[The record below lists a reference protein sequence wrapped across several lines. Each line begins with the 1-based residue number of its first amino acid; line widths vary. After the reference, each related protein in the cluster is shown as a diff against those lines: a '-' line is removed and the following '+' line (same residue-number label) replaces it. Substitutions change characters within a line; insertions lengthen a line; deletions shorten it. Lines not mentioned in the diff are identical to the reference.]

1 MEPSAPGTS
10 GNPAGPDDTTLGGNP
25 SVRRTPPP
33 RPSVVPALSSP
44 ELPPPPPAS
53 VDAPA
58 NVLISPPPAGMALPM
73 PRPMLAAAPMTMGG
87 GDGWQHWASGTAP
100 SLSEPSPSSVPRAND
115 GWTEVTLHGLVPDA
129 APSGANRAG
138 LRRRLVAIGA
148 TAAVL
153 AGGLATVRLMRSSP
167 TGSPTPTAAVEQMI
181 HALEQHD
188 LLGAVETFPAYDR
201 QLIASS
207 IAQMRSLDDA
217 AAATARNVDL
227 HDVPGYTLAVTD
239 LQTSTETV
247 TDRIAVV
254 SLASGH
260 YTASADLRTIYRQ
273 ANLQD
278 VADALPEDALVPS
291 AEGDLAS
298 MDKPIQIATVRDG
311 EGWHVSY
318 WYTLAEYARRDAGR
332 PAPEPSSRIAAVG
345 AASSPAA
352 ARAMADALVSAN
364 WNRAIELTP
373 DGEGDVL
380 HDYGPML
387 IAAVPPMRQPLKIDA
402 FESHTKTVHGSTVEV
417 LDHVAL
423 SASDGTTFD
432 IARDGS
438 GCLKSRTVSGG
449 ETTATRNCVADL
461 FKTGWL
467 GLGDALDGT
476 KRSAMFARLTKLLVP
491 AFDDAGIVT
500 VQQDGKWFVSPI
512 RTTGSLAVPGIVAL
526 VAMFDQYG
534 FGEVDPVN
542 PDSSTAD
549 PTVGTADPTVR
560 TADPTVGTADPTVG
574 IADPIVPAPDTVP
587 SAAPT
592 VGSASVRDRA
602 AQAAARVGFT
612 VFQVALADSGELAG
626 VTDADL
632 TAIDPEYFPAG
643 SRDRPSTAPNEISWT
658 TTGPA
663 GAPDHFV
670 VSVRSRDGVCF
681 LIRGLG
687 SFSDGASSQSTIQFG
702 RYDAT
707 QSPCTASGLP
717 TTHASQPDAGWSSN
731 SLRGAPGW
739 G

>member
-1 MEPSAPGTS
+1 MEPSAPGTP
-10 GNPAGPDDTTLGGNP
+10 GNPAGPDDTAMGGNP
-25 SVRRTPPP
+25 FARRTPPP
-33 RPSVVPALSSP
+33 RPSLVPALSSP
-44 ELPPPPPAS
+44 ELPAPLPAP

-58 NVLISPPPAGMALPM
+58 NMLISPPPAGMALPM
-73 PRPMLAAAPMTMGG
+73 PRPPLAAAPMTMGG

-100 SLSEPSPSSVPRAND
+100 SLSEPSPSSVPGAND

-181 HALEQHD
+181 HALERHD

-217 AAATARNVDL
+217 ASATARNVDL

-260 YTASADLRTIYRQ
+260 YKASADLRAIYRQ

-278 VADALPEDALVPS
+278 VADAMPEDALVPS

-318 WYTLAEYARRDAGR
+318 WYTIAEYARRAAGR
-332 PAPEPSSRIAAVG
+332 MAPEPSARIAAVG
-345 AASSPAA
+345 AASSAAA
-352 ARAMADALVSAN
+352 AREMADALASGN

-387 IAAVPPMRQPLKIDA
+387 IAAVPPMPQPFKIDA

-423 SASDGTTFD
+423 SASDGTAFD

-438 GCLKSRTVSGG
+438 GCLKTRTVSGG
-449 ETTATRNCVADL
+449 ETTATRSCVADL

-467 GLGDALDGT
+467 GLGDALDVT

-549 PTVGTADPTVR
+549 PTVGI
-560 TADPTVGTADPTVG
+560 ADPTVG

-592 VGSASVRDRA
+592 VGSASVHDRA
-602 AQAAARVGFT
+602 AQAVARAGFT

-663 GAPDHFV
+663 GATDHFV
-670 VSVRSRDGVCF
+670 VAVRSRDGVCF

-717 TTHASQPDAGWSSN
+717 TTHAAQPDAGWASN
-731 SLRGAPGW
+731 SSRGAPGW

>member
-1 MEPSAPGTS
+1 MEDSAPGTS
-10 GNPAGPDDTTLGGNP
+10 GNPAGQDDTAMSGNP
-25 SVRRTPPP
+25 SARRTPPP
-33 RPSVVPALSSP
+33 RPSLVPALSSP

-53 VDAPA
+53 VDVSA
-58 NVLISPPPAGMALPM
+58 NMLIAPPPSGMALPM
-73 PRPMLAAAPMTMGG
+73 PGPPLAAAPLAMGG
-87 GDGWQHWASGTAP
+87 SDGWQQSASGTTAS
-100 SLSEPSPSSVPRAND
+100 SLSASSLSGVSTPLSSAPFATD
-115 GWTEVTLHGLVPDA
+115 AWTEVTLHGLVPDA
-129 APSGANRAG
+129 TPSGANRAG
-138 LRRRLVAIGA
+138 IRRRLVAIAA

-207 IAQMRSLDDA
+207 IAQMRSIDDA
-217 AAATARNVDL
+217 ASASARKVDL

-239 LQTSTETV
+239 LQTSTERV
-247 TDRIAVV
+247 TDRISVV

-260 YTASADLRTIYRQ
+260 YKASADLRAIYRQ

-278 VADALPEDALVPS
+278 IADALPEDALVPS

-387 IAAVPPMRQPLKIDA
+387 IAEVPPIQTRITIDA
-402 FESHTKTVHGSTVEV
+402 FVSHTKTVHGATVEV
-417 LDHVAL
+417 LDHVAA
-423 SASDGTTFD
+423 SASDGSTFD
-432 IARDGS
+432 VARDGS
-438 GCLKSRTVSGG
+438 GCLKTRNVSDG
-449 ETTATRNCVADL
+449 ETTEIRGCVADL

-467 GLGDALDGT
+467 GLGDSLGT
-476 KRSAMFARLTKLLVP
+476 TKKSAMFARLTKLLVP

-500 VQQDGKWFVSPI
+500 VEQDGKWFVSPI

-534 FGEVDPVN
+534 FGDVDPVN
-542 PDSSTAD
+542 PDSSTV
-549 PTVGTADPTVR
+549 VGTEPAAPAT
-560 TADPTVGTADPTVG
+560 TA
-574 IADPIVPAPDTVP
+574 VPAATP
-587 SAAPT
+587 AP
-592 VGSASVRDRA
+592 VRGSATSVQARA
-602 AQAAARVGFT
+602 AQAAARAGDA
-612 VFQVALADSGELAG
+612 VFQLAIADTGAVAA
-626 VTDADL
+626 VTEADL
-632 TAIDPEYFPAG
+632 TVIDPDFFPAG
-643 SRDRPSTAPNEISWT
+643 SHDRESTTPNELSWT
-658 TTGPA
+658 VTGPA
-663 GAPDHFV
+663 GAEDHFV
-670 VSVRSRDGVCF
+670 IASRSRDGVCY
-681 LIRGLG
+681 LIRGRG
-687 SFSDGASSQSTIQFG
+687 TFAGGNASEPSVQYG

-707 QSPCTASGLP
+707 QRPCTASGLP
-717 TTHASQPDAGWSSN
+717 TTHGITADAGWSANGS
-731 SLRGAPGW
+731 SASEGW

>member
-1 MEPSAPGTS
+1 
-10 GNPAGPDDTTLGGNP
+10 
-25 SVRRTPPP
+25 
-33 RPSVVPALSSP
+33 
-44 ELPPPPPAS
+44 
-53 VDAPA
+53 
-58 NVLISPPPAGMALPM
+58 
-73 PRPMLAAAPMTMGG
+73 MTMGGG
-87 GDGWQHWASGTAP
+87 GDGWQHWASGTTPSSLSAP
-100 SLSEPSPSSVPRAND
+100 SRAPGATD

-207 IAQMRSLDDA
+207 ITQMRNLDDA
-217 AAATARNVDL
+217 ASATARNVDL

-239 LQTSTETV
+239 LQTTTETV

-260 YTASADLRTIYRQ
+260 YTASADLRAIYRQ

-278 VADALPEDALVPS
+278 VADAMPQDALVPS

-318 WYTLAEYARRDAGR
+318 WYTIAEYARRAAGR
-332 PAPEPSSRIAAVG
+332 PAPEPSVRIAAVG
-345 AASSPAA
+345 AASSASA
-352 ARAMADALVSAN
+352 AREMADALVSAN

-387 IAAVPPMRQPLKIDA
+387 IAEAPLMPSRLKIDA

-423 SASDGTTFD
+423 SASDGSTFD

-438 GCLKSRTVSGG
+438 GCLKTRTVSGG
-449 ETTATRNCVADL
+449 ETTATRSCVADL

-467 GLGDALDGT
+467 GLGDSLDVT

-534 FGEVDPVN
+534 FGG
-542 PDSSTAD
+542 SSTAD
-549 PTVGTADPTVR
+549 DSSTV
-560 TADPTVGTADPTVG
+560 VG
-574 IADPIVPAPDTVP
+574 IEPSAPSTTAVPAATP
-587 SAAPT
+587 AP
-592 VGSASVRDRA
+592 VRGSATSVQAQA
-602 AQAAARVGFT
+602 AQAAARAGDA
-612 VFQVALADSGELAG
+612 VFQLAIADAGELAA
-626 VTDADL
+626 VTEADL
-632 TAIDPEYFPAG
+632 TAIDPDFFPAG
-643 SRDRPSTAPNEISWT
+643 SHDRESTASNELSWT
-658 TTGPA
+658 VTGPV
-663 GAPDHFV
+663 GAEDHFV
-670 VSVRSRDGVCF
+670 IASRSRDGVCY
-681 LIRGLG
+681 LIRGGG
-687 SFSDGASSQSTIQFG
+687 SSAGGNASEPPVQYG

-707 QSPCTASGLP
+707 PRPCTASGLP
-717 TTHASQPDAGWSSN
+717 TTRAVTADAGWSTSGVPA
-731 SLRGAPGW
+731 SEGW